1 MKKLNKEYRFV
12 LTLIIIAIV
21 GLICVKFCNH
31 LVEKTINETIEN
43 AVLVESNENGYV
55 LDFYGQEYNYSF
67 D

>member
-1 MKKLNKEYRFV
+1 MKEYKFIA
-12 LTLIIIAIV
+12 LIFIIVII
-21 GLICVKFCNH
+21 GLGCVRFCNH

-55 LDFYGQEYNYSF
+55 LNFYGQEYNYSF